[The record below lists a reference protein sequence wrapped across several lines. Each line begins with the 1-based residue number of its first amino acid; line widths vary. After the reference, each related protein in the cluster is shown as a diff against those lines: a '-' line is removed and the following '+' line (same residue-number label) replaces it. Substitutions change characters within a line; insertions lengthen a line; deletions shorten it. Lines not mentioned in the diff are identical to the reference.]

1 MTSGLLRGFSALAVF
16 SFVCAAVPFPAYKSP
31 PERHNMMPVPLHT
44 AFGEGFLSIESGF
57 SASSE
62 GYWEPRL
69 TRAVERMIAQLSLR
83 TGMPL
88 SQTQKL
94 QREQPVLKIHCE
106 GPGEA
111 VQSPWSDESY
121 GLDISFQRALLSA
134 PNPLGILRGLETF
147 LQLVEPG
154 PESFQVPVIRIKD
167 RPRFPWRGLLIDSCR
182 HWLPPEVIKRNLD
195 GMAAVKLNVLHWHL
209 SEDQGF
215 RVESHQFP
223 RLHEMGADGLH
234 YTQAQV
240 REIIEYARDRGIR
253 VVPEF
258 DMPGHTTAWFVG
270 YPELASLPGPYS
282 IERNWGIMDPCM
294 DPTREESYAFLDR
307 FIQEMAE
314 LFPDAYFHI
323 GGDEVNGRHWDSNP
337 EITAFKRAH
346 GMQDNHDLQAYFN
359 RRILALLTKYGK
371 KMVGWD
377 EIFHPDL
384 PKDAVVQS
392 WRGQESLA
400 NGAREGYWGI
410 LSNGYYLDH
419 MLSAEFH
426 YGVDPLPGDKA
437 ASLTEEEQ
445 GRILGGEACMWSEF
459 VNPETIDSRIWPRL
473 AAIAERFWSPREA
486 SSDVEDMYRRLE
498 VTSRNLEWLGLRH
511 RSNYRPMLRRLTG
524 NRPIDRL
531 KVLADLVEPVKF
543 YSRPGTREY
552 TQQTPFNRLVDAARP
567 ESLVSRDFR
576 GLVDTW
582 RGDASARHEIR
593 DYLRESLNLWRVNHD
608 ALAPLLL
615 DSSFLLKELAPLSQE
630 VAELAR
636 IGLQVLDLYDKG
648 GEADEAWLRKIA
660 PSLDRPRRP
669 QYEVVVPIAPAI
681 QGLVETV
688 FQERGGEPY
697 SGLDLLAVDVF
708 HEQRPTGWDLQTPE
722 NWEIREENGD
732 RALHL
737 LAPGPPGEVR
747 APTSWALLRN
757 HDVTSF
763 VLSGQLRCFAETDN
777 PNRDMVVIFH
787 FQDPTHFYYVHF
799 SASSDGLHNIIG
811 LVDGRDR
818 IKINLEPAGES
829 TARLIDREY
838 HDFKVWYDAD
848 SGDIRAYLDDMRSP
862 VLTARDT
869 TLGHGRVGVGS
880 FDDSGSFD
888 TIILW
893 GKPHKGGE
901 DE

>member
-1 MTSGLLRGFSALAVF
+1 MKPGFIWFILALAVF
-16 SFVCAAVPFPAYKSP
+16 CFVCIALPFPADQSP
-31 PERHNMMPVPLHT
+31 PKSHNLMPVPLQMGI
-44 AFGEGFLSIESGF
+44 GEGFLSIEPGF
-57 SASSE
+57 SVSGE

-83 TGMPL
+83 TGLPL
-88 SQTQKL
+88 DQMQKL
-94 QREQPVLKIHCE
+94 MPEQPVLTLLCE
-106 GPGEA
+106 GPGET

-121 GLDISFQRALLSA
+121 ALDISEQWASLRA
-134 PNPLGILRGLETF
+134 PNPLGILHGLETF

-154 PESFQVPVIRIKD
+154 PEAFQVPVVRIQD
-167 RPRFPWRGLLIDSCR
+167 RPRFPWRGLLIDACR
-182 HWLPPEVIKRNLD
+182 HWIPPDVIKRNLD

-215 RVESHQFP
+215 RVESRRFP
-223 RLHEMGADGLH
+223 RLHELGSDGLY
-234 YTQAQV
+234 YTQDQI
-240 REIIEYARDRGIR
+240 REIIVYARDRGIR

-270 YPELASLPGPYS
+270 YPELASRPGPYS
-282 IERNWGIMDPCM
+282 IKRHWGVMDACI
-294 DPTREESYAFLDR
+294 DPSREETYDFLDR
-307 FIQEMAE
+307 FIEEMAG

-323 GGDEVNGRHWDSNP
+323 GGDEVNGKHWDASP
-337 EITAFKRAH
+337 EITAFKRTH

-359 RRILALLTKYGK
+359 RRILSSLTKYGK

-400 NGAREGYWGI
+400 KTSREGYLGI
-410 LSNGYYLDH
+410 LSNGYYLDFI
-419 MLSAEFH
+419 LSAGYH
-426 YGVDPLPGDKA
+426 YGVDPLAEQAD
-437 ASLTEEEQ
+437 SLTDEER

-473 AAIAERFWSPREA
+473 AAIAERFWSPRDA
-486 SSDVEDMYRRLE
+486 SSDVKDMYRRLQ
-498 VTSRNLEWLGLRH
+498 VTSQRLEWLGLRH
-511 RSNYRPMLRRLTG
+511 SSNYLPMLRRLTG

-543 YSRPGTREY
+543 YTRPGTREY

-567 ESLVSRDFR
+567 ESLVSQDFR
-576 GLVDTW
+576 DRVDAW
-582 RGDASARHEIR
+582 QYNASARSENR
-593 DYLRESLNLWRVNHD
+593 GYLRESLNLWRINHD
-608 ALAPLLL
+608 LLL
-615 DSSFLLKELAPLSQE
+615 PQLKTTFLLEELIPLSQE
-630 VAELAR
+630 VSELAR
-636 IGLQVLDLYDKG
+636 IGLHVLDLYDVE
-648 GEADEAWLRKIA
+648 GEASEAWLREIA

-681 QGLVETV
+681 GIMVETT
-688 FQERGGEPY
+688 FQERGGDMY
-697 SGLDLLAVDVF
+697 SDLDLLEVDAF
-708 HEQRPTGWDLQTPE
+708 HDQQPTGWDLQIPE
-722 NWEIREENGD
+722 NWEVREANGD
-732 RALHL
+732 GALHL

-763 VLSGQLRCFAETDN
+763 VMTGQLRCLAETDN
-777 PNRDMVVIFH
+777 PNRDLVVIFH

-811 LVDGRDR
+811 LVNGSDR
-818 IKINLEPAGES
+818 VKINLEPAGES

-848 SGDIRAYLDDMRSP
+848 SGEIRAYLDDMQSP
-862 VLTARDT
+862 ILNARDT
-869 TLGHGRVGVGS
+869 TLGHGRAGIGS
-880 FDDSGSFD
+880 FDDTGSFD
-888 TIILW
+888 NIILW
-893 GKPHKGGE
+893 GKSKEE
-901 DE
+901 DEDEGS

>member
-1 MTSGLLRGFSALAVF
+1 MKPDFLRVFSALGVF
-16 SFVCAAVPFPAYKSP
+16 CIVCAATPTPAQESS
-31 PERHNMMPVPLHT
+31 PERHSLMPVPLYA
-44 AFGEGFLSIESGF
+44 AFGEGSLSIEPGF
-57 SASSE
+57 SMSGE

-69 TRAVERMIAQLSLR
+69 TRAVERMISQLSLR
-83 TGMPL
+83 TGLPL
-88 SQTQKL
+88 RQTGERQP
-94 QREQPVLKIHCE
+94 EQAVLTIHCE

-111 VQSPWSDESY
+111 VQSPWADESY
-121 GLDISFQRALLSA
+121 TLDISEQRASLSA
-134 PNPLGILRGLETF
+134 TNPLGILRGLETF

-154 PESFQVPVIRIKD
+154 PEAFQVPVVSIQD

-182 HWLPPEVIKRNLD
+182 HWLPLEVIKRNLD

-215 RVESHQFP
+215 RVESRRFP
-223 RLHEMGADGLH
+223 RLHGMGSDGLY
-234 YTQAQV
+234 YTQDQI
-240 REIIEYARDRGIR
+240 REIIAYARDRGIR

-270 YPELASLPGPYS
+270 YPELASRPGPYS
-282 IERNWGIMDPCM
+282 IERHWGIMDPCM
-294 DPTREESYAFLDR
+294 DPTREETYEFLDR
-307 FIQEMAE
+307 FIEEMAG

-323 GGDEVNGRHWDSNP
+323 GGDEVNGRHWDANP
-337 EITAFKRAH
+337 EISAFKRTH
-346 GMQDNHDLQAYFN
+346 GMRDNHDLQAYFN
-359 RRILALLTKYGK
+359 RRILASLTKYGK

-400 NGAREGYWGI
+400 KTSRDGYLGI

-426 YGVDPLPGDKA
+426 YGIDPLADQT
-437 ASLTEEEQ
+437 ASLTEEER

-486 SSDVEDMYRRLE
+486 SIDVEDMYRRLE
-498 VTSRNLEWLGLRH
+498 VTSRNLEWLGLCH

-524 NRPIDRL
+524 NRPINRL
-531 KVLADLVEPVKF
+531 EVLADLVEPVKY
-543 YSRPGTREY
+543 YSRPGTRDY

-567 ESLVSRDFR
+567 ESRVSRAFR
-576 GLVDTW
+576 KRVDAW
-582 RGDASARHEIR
+582 RGDASARNENR
-593 DYLRESLNLWRVNHD
+593 GYLRENLNLWRVNQD
-608 ALAPLLL
+608 ALAPTLL

-630 VAELAR
+630 VSELAR
-636 IGLQVLDLYDKG
+636 IGLHVLDLYDTG
-648 GEADEAWLRKIA
+648 GEAEEAWLRKIA

-669 QYEVVVPIAPAI
+669 RYEVVIPIAPAVR
-681 QGLVETV
+681 GLVETA
-688 FQERGGEPY
+688 FRERGGEDY
-697 SGLDLLAVDVF
+697 SGLDLLKVEAF
-708 HEQRPTGWDLQTPE
+708 HEERPLGWELQTPE
-722 NWEIREENGD
+722 NWEIREVNGD

-747 APTSWALLRN
+747 APTSWAMLRD

-763 VLSGQLRCFAETDN
+763 VLSGRLRCLAKTDN

-862 VLTARDT
+862 ILTARDT
-869 TLGHGRVGVGS
+869 TLGQGRVGVGS
-880 FDDSGSFD
+880 FDDTGSFD
-888 TIILW
+888 NIILW
-893 GKPHKGGE
+893 GKSQKEGE
-901 DE
+901 DD